1 MAKIKVMGDTVQI
14 CSSLTVEDIKK
25 AKFYMPTALE
35 LRDEKGEPYFAID
48 MGNAH
53 FGKNG
58 IMFSSKDHEGKAFMT
73 TNNPIVG
80 DHSNRAMELEALTK
94 KFAGILNNLSLVEEQ
109 IEEAMCTIEDIEMD
123 TAEAIMF
130 VDEAIPVDPATFEAV
145 CEESCDA
152 PCTPSEE
159 PEPVVEESEDKE

>member
-25 AKFYMPTALE
+25 AKFYKPESLE

-53 FGKNG
+53 YGKNG
-58 IMFSSKDHEGKAFMT
+58 VMFSSKDHEGKAFMT

-80 DHSNRAMELEALTK
+80 DHSNRAMEAEALTK
-94 KFAGILNNLSLVEEQ
+94 KFAGILSKLNQVEDQ
-109 IEEAMCTIEDIEMD
+109 IIAAMDDIDIIEAD

-130 VDEAIPVDPATFEAV
+130 VDEAIYVDPATFEAV
-145 CEESCDA
+145 CGESCDE
-152 PCTPSEE
+152 PCTEAVDPC
-159 PEPVVEESEDKE
+159 VEESEVSE

>member
-25 AKFYMPTALE
+25 AKFYMPNALE
-35 LRDEKGEPYFAID
+35 LRDEKGEPYFAIG

-58 IMFSSKDHEGKAFMT
+58 VMFSSKDHEGKAFMT
-73 TNNPIVG
+73 TNNPIIG
-80 DHSNRAMELEALTK
+80 DHSNRTMELEALTK
-94 KFAGILNNLSLVEEQ
+94 KFAGILNNLNLIEEQ
-109 IEEAMCTIEDIEMD
+109 IEEAMCTIEDIETD
-123 TAEAIMF
+123 TAGAIMF
-130 VDEAIPVDPATFEAV
+130 VDEAVPVEASVFETI
-145 CEESCDA
+145 CTGSCDA

-159 PEPVVEESEDKE
+159 PGPVVEESEDKE